1 MSKFLRNSSTSFLA
15 ATRRRFT
22 TTTTTTTASPAL
34 SRYGLGGQHWRQFN
48 PESYQELI
56 FQALSK
62 NVSYFEV
69 AGQEG
74 GDIAMVGAIQSALER
89 NPDFL
94 ASPVTITARL
104 GYRNI
109 IVDTAEEQSVEGT
122 ATATTTATAVNGENN
137 TNQHKH
143 QPMLGDVILAQQ
155 PEESKNGS
163 NTNVAQYDT
172 PSNVVHNLSADYIL
186 QAVKSSPLLELQE
199 MENLK
204 LVFLLHNPEV
214 QVVDLLKEDPKA
226 TSEAQQE
233 FIRQRWTPAMEIL
246 QEYSVTTNT
255 NNNNNNNNSSK
266 KSFSFGVCSNGVG
279 IPKADNH
286 PMSLDT
292 DSIVRAANDYDQFS
306 TIQLPANL
314 LETYGWEMARKIKAE
329 TAINVVAMRPLTCYP
344 DLGMGS
350 GYPFRLVDYALPT
363 LEDDSIGAIQQQQQ
377 HGSSGDGHGPG
388 KGLRYTNDMT
398 GIPAIYQMTLQAA
411 MSHFDAEELLELK
424 QERELNMEE
433 RETLDGCKLMQS
445 MIHDLD
451 NQLVDIRSFA
461 AHEDELYGRI
471 IPLIHDT
478 FEMMDDKTSDVLQ
491 AYFAAYAVA
500 VRYAIAKKTR
510 EVLKEGETGNNKS
523 TGITYPDIPQSMTLQ
538 DYALRHMLAERCF
551 DRIVIGAST
560 MQDFD
565 HQTQL
570 MEAIDSGEEHPL
582 DEILS
587 SVVESSEKDEASGEA
602 DPSSD
607 NSADKIK

>member
-1 MSKFLRNSSTSFLA
+1 LSVSSFLGRA
-15 ATRRRFT
+15 KRRNNFATIT
-22 TTTTTTTASPAL
+22 TRTPPPAL

-56 FQALSK
+56 FQSLSK

-94 ASPVTITARL
+94 ASPITITARL
-104 GYRNI
+104 GYRNLLPA
-109 IVDTAEEQSVEGT
+109 DHNKPTEGS
-122 ATATTTATAVNGENN
+122 TTNNN
-137 TNQHKH
+137 TSSGGDNH
-143 QPMLGDVILAQQ
+143 QPMAGDVVLAPS
-155 PEESKNGS
+155 PEEDKTNGS
-163 NTNVAQYDT
+163 VAYET
-172 PSNVVHNLSADYIL
+172 PSNVVHNISADYVL
-186 QAVKSSPLLELQE
+186 QAVESSPLLELRE

-214 QVVDLLKEDPKA
+214 QVVDLLNDDPKA
-226 TSEAQQE
+226 KSETRQA
-233 FIRQRWTPAMEIL
+233 FIRDRWAPAMEVL
-246 QEYSVTTNT
+246 QEYSRSA
-255 NNNNNNNNSSK
+255 NSSSNDGIDAVSK
-266 KSFSFGVCSNGVG
+266 QSVSFGVCSNGLG

-286 PMSLDT
+286 PMFLDT
-292 DSIVRAANDYDQFS
+292 DSVVRAANDYDRLS

-314 LETYGWEMARKIKAE
+314 LETYGWEMARKIKRE
-329 TAINVVAMRPLTCYP
+329 TPSFGGGVDVVAMRPLTCYP
-344 DLGMGS
+344 DLGTGS

-363 LEDDSIGAIQQQQQ
+363 LGDDSVASMQP
-377 HGSSGDGHGPG
+377 SDGRL
-388 KGLRYTNDMT
+388 GLKYTNEMN
-398 GIPAIYQMTLQAA
+398 GIPGIYQTTLQAA
-411 MSHFDAEELLELK
+411 VSHFDAEELLELK
-424 QERELNMEE
+424 QERELTMEE

-451 NQLVDIRSFA
+451 NQLADIRSFA

-478 FEMMDDKTSDVLQ
+478 FELMDDTTSDVLQ

-500 VRYAIAKKTR
+500 VRYAIATKTR
-510 EVLKEGETGNNKS
+510 EALKEGEKTSGTG

-538 DYALRHMLAERCF
+538 DYALRHMLTEKCF

-570 MEAIDSGEEHPL
+570 MEAIDSGERHPL
-582 DEILS
+582 DEIA
-587 SVVESSEKDEASGEA
+587 SVAESENPPHSDSEAETQSTK
-602 DPSSD
+602 
-607 NSADKIK
+607 